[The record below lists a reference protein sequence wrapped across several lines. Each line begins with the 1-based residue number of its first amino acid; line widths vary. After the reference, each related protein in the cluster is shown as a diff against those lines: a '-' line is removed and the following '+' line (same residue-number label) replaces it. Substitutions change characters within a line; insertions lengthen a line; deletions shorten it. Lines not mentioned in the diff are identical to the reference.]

1 MSRVLLRRIRPA
13 LAGNRPGQAP
23 TLSDLV
29 GVPSEQVNA
38 LMGERRRPAAV
49 LVGLLD
55 RPAGLTV
62 LLTERSKELRS
73 HPGQVS
79 FPGGQVDVG
88 DADLWATALREAQE
102 EIGLA
107 PEGVRPLGFLET
119 YLTVTGFVVTPA
131 VGLVETPFIPQAD
144 GVEVDE
150 VFEVPLQ
157 FLFDEAN
164 ITVSYRERL
173 GTRFRVYEYDYRGH
187 RIWGATAAM
196 LMGMRRQVLNIPEP
210 T

>member
-1 MSRVLLRRIRPA
+1 VLDKIRHA
-13 LAGNRPGQAP
+13 LAGNLPGQPP
-23 TLSDLV
+23 TMSDLV

-38 LMGERRRPAAV
+38 LIGERRRPAAV
-49 LVGLLD
+49 LVGLVA
-55 RPAGLTV
+55 RPGGLEV
-62 LLTERSKELRS
+62 VLTERSRQLRS

-79 FPGGQVDVG
+79 FPGGKVDST
-88 DADLWATALREAQE
+88 DEDLWATALREAHE

-107 PEGVRPLGFLET
+107 RNGVSPLGYLET

-131 VGLVETPFIPQAD
+131 VGLIDVDFKPQAD

-150 VFEVPLQ
+150 VFQVPLE

-164 ITVSYRERL
+164 INISYRRRL
-173 GTRFRVYEYDYRGH
+173 GTGFRVYEYIYDGH

-196 LMGMRRQVLNIPEP
+196 LIGMRRQVLDLPEP
-210 T
+210 S